1 MKINKTKII
10 SSMIAMSNVALGM
23 SVAAAVTFPT
33 KVTQAVNGIL
43 GAVTAV
49 GVIVAA
55 GMILYAG
62 FKFLTAGAGEKAKAK
77 DMLVPMCVGAI
88 LVAFAGPIANW
99 AWQVIGA
106 TPGVTLNE

>member
-1 MKINKTKII
+1 MKFSKAKVF
-10 SSMIAMSNVALGM
+10 SSMIAMSNTALGM
-23 SVAAAVTFPT
+23 SMAMAATFPS
-33 KVTQAVNGIL
+33 KVVTAVNGIL

-106 TPGVTLNE
+106 TPGVTLDE